1 MLTGN
6 GLDVITAA
14 AIAALSSE
22 VVFHPLDTMI
32 TRMQCKDYSTVY
44 KHSNGSLR
52 RALFTGL
59 YQGFGPTLFA
69 GIPSSAA
76 FFATYEVSKTSFE
89 RAQRAGYL
97 PGVPKSIFHAISS
110 AVAELVACAFL
121 NPAEVLKQNA
131 QVSQQSANL
140 PKGGPPT
147 SIRMLKNFYKRPSA
161 LWSGYWMLVA
171 GQLPSVC
178 LTFCLYESFKESLY
192 EKQRHLAD
200 TTMGQIKASVLCGGI
215 AGGCASWFFVPI
227 DVVKTRMRLAL
238 GDEMQLSRSTV
249 AKVEFGTAE
258 IHSSIRMRPSALSV
272 AQDIF
277 AKEGIPGFFRGS
289 KLTCIAAIVC
299 SAMYI
304 GSYEGVKLCLGTTDP
319 LFNL

>member
-1 MLTGN
+1 
-6 GLDVITAA
+6 
-14 AIAALSSE
+14 
-22 VVFHPLDTMI
+22 MI
-32 TRMQCKDYSTVY
+32 TRMQCKDYKTVY

-59 YQGFGPTLFA
+59 YQGFGPTVLS
-69 GIPSSAA
+69 GIPASAA

-110 AVAELVACAFL
+110 ATAELVSCAIL

-131 QVSQQSANL
+131 QVSQQSANS
-140 PKGGPPT
+140 PKGGPST
-147 SIRMLKNFYKRPSA
+147 SLEMLKHFYKQPSA

-171 GQLPSVC
+171 GQLPSIC

-192 EKQRHLAD
+192 EKQPQFAD
-200 TTMGQIKASVLCGGI
+200 TTMGQIKASVSCAGV

-227 DVVKTRMRLAL
+227 HVVKTRMRLAL
-238 GDEMQLSRSTV
+238 GDEMRPRSSV
-249 AKVEFGTAE
+249 DKVGLGTAE
-258 IHSSIRMRPSALSV
+258 IHSSLRVRPGALAV
-272 AQDIF
+272 ARDLF
-277 AKEGIPGFFRGS
+277 AREGIPGFFRGS
-289 KLTCIAAIVC
+289 QLTCIAAIVC

-304 GSYEGVKLCLGTTDP
+304 GSYEGVKLCMGTTD
-319 LFNL
+319 LLLV

>member
-1 MLTGN
+1 
-6 GLDVITAA
+6 
-14 AIAALSSE
+14 
-22 VVFHPLDTMI
+22 
-32 TRMQCKDYSTVY
+32 MQCKDYKTVY
-44 KHSNGSLR
+44 KNSNGSLR
-52 RALFTGL
+52 RTLFTGL
-59 YQGFGPTLFA
+59 YQGFGPTLLA

-110 AVAELVACAFL
+110 AGAELVACAFL

-131 QVSQQSANL
+131 QVSQKPAHS
-140 PKGGPPT
+140 PKGGPSA
-147 SIRMLKNFYKRPSA
+147 SIGMLKSFYKHPSA

-171 GQLPSVC
+171 GQLPSIC

-200 TTMGQIKASVLCGGI
+200 TTMGQIKASVLCAGI
-215 AGGCASWFFVPI
+215 AGGCSSWFFVPI

-238 GDEMQLSRSTV
+238 GDEMQSSPPS
-249 AKVEFGTAE
+249 VEKAGFKTAG

-272 AQDIF
+272 AQDVF

-289 KLTCIAAIVC
+289 QLTCIAAIVC

-304 GSYEGVKLCLGTTDP
+304 GSYEGVKLCLGTNGP
-319 LFNL
+319 LL

>member
-1 MLTGN
+1 MVKNVDWQWTRRDN
-6 GLDVITAA
+6 SKQAA

-110 AVAELVACAFL
+110 AAAELVACAFL

-131 QVSQQSANL
+131 QVSQQSANS
-140 PKGGPPT
+140 PKGGPPA
-147 SIRMLKNFYKRPSA
+147 SIIMLKSFYKQPSA

-171 GQLPSVC
+171 GQLPNVC

-200 TTMGQIKASVLCGGI
+200 TTMGQIQASVLCAGV
-215 AGGCASWFFVPI
+215 AGGCSSWFFVPI

-238 GDEMQLSRSTV
+238 GDEMQLPRSPWI
-249 AKVEFGTAE
+249 K
-258 IHSSIRMRPSALSV
+258 PSALSV
-272 AQDIF
+272 AQDVF
-277 AKEGIPGFFRGS
+277 TKEGIPGFFRGS
-289 KLTCIAAIVC
+289 QLTCIAAIVC

-304 GSYEGVKLCLGTTDP
+304 GSYEGVKLCLGTSDP
-319 LFNL
+319 LS